1 MRDLALGSGVGQ
13 GSSSSFRAPAGS
25 KARGSCDDCIRH
37 SLSASAQ
44 WRGGGGEQIA
54 RPPSRAR
61 DRRPRGRIGIAIAH
75 THGRI
80 SVLPATRTRLQ
91 HRLGLDA
98 HAILDAIL
106 FEFNQIATARQP
118 RSPELCPPSAP
129 VLPPIAP
136 IAPASAAAASS
147 QYIDIDLLHLYSSR
161 HKDGR
166 RHAMASYPT
175 PSTYALN

>member
-1 MRDLALGSGVGQ
+1 MTTASANRHQLPLTSGGAEEENRSRDPHARETG
-13 GSSSSFRAPAGS
+13 APAGES
-25 KARGSCDDCIRH
+25 ESRSPTHTAEFPSCPQRGPGS
-37 SLSASAQ
+37 
-44 WRGGGGEQIA
+44 
-54 RPPSRAR
+54 SR
-61 DRRPRGRIGIAIAH
+61 RR
-75 THGRI
+75 
-80 SVLPATRTRLQ
+80 
-91 HRLGLDA
+91 LDA